1 MFRNMVVSLFQ
12 HERIETTDAKAKE
25 LRRIAEKLITRG
37 KDGSLHA
44 RRMAARYVRDG
55 AVLQKLFGEIA
66 GRYSERN
73 GGYTRVMKLG
83 NRKGDNA
90 PISIIELMPAGAP
103 ATKQRAAKP
112 EAPVATKESFEAAA
126 PAAEEAVEAPAPA
139 AEEPAVEATPEAEEK
154 TVEAA
159 PAEEEAAA
167 AAEEAPSAE
176 ETDSGEDET
185 EKTS

>member
-1 MFRNMVVSLFQ
+1 MRHRKSGRKLGRTASHRNAMFRNMVVSLFQ

-44 RRMAARYVRDG
+44 CRMAARYVRDG

-66 GRYSERN
+66 GQYSERN

-90 PISIIELMPAGAP
+90 PISIIELDGRSSCESSALRNQ
-103 ATKQRAAKP
+103 KLQWHR
-112 EAPVATKESFEAAA
+112 ESFEAAA
-126 PAAEEAVEAPAPA
+126 AR
-139 AEEPAVEATPEAEEK
+139 K
-154 TVEAA
+154 R
-159 PAEEEAAA
+159 
-167 AAEEAPSAE
+167 
-176 ETDSGEDET
+176 
-185 EKTS
+185 

>member
-1 MFRNMVVSLFQ
+1 MVVSLFQ

-25 LRRIAEKLITRG
+25 LLRIAEKLITRG

-103 ATKQRAAKP
+103 AKKQRAAKP
-112 EAPVATKESFEAAA
+112 ETPVASKESFEAAA
-126 PAAEEAVEAPAPA
+126 APEAVEAEAD
-139 AEEPAVEATPEAEEK
+139 EATAEAPEAP
-154 TVEAA
+154 VEAA
-159 PAEEEAAA
+159 EASDESGVEKQTEE
-167 AAEEAPSAE
+167 
-176 ETDSGEDET
+176 
-185 EKTS
+185 

>member
-1 MFRNMVVSLFQ
+1 MVVSLFQ

-103 ATKQRAAKP
+103 VSKQRAAKP
-112 EAPVATKESFEAAA
+112 EAPVATKESFEAVA
-126 PAAEEAVEAPAPA
+126 PAAADAVEAPAPTA
-139 AEEPAVEATPEAEEK
+139 DEPPVEATPEAEEA

-159 PAEEEAAA
+159 PAAEEAAA
-167 AAEEAPSAE
+167 VVEDASSAEAADAAEE
-176 ETDSGEDET
+176 ET